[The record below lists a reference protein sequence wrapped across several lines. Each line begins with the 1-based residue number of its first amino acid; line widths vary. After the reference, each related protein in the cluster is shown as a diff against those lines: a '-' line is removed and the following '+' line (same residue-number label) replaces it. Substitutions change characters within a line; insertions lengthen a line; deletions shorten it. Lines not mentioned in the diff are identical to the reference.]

1 MADKALNL
9 QSIVC
14 SEDESLEY
22 NKKSCKKEN
31 SALKKKLKPVLKR
44 TQNHVKKST
53 NSNISLDSS
62 NYILM
67 KKKLPINIQISSV
80 SEKDVVELKIS
91 N

>member
-31 SALKKKLKPVLKR
+31 SALKKKIETGFEK
-44 TQNHVKKST
+44 NAKSC
-53 NSNISLDSS
+53 
-62 NYILM
+62 
-67 KKKLPINIQISSV
+67 
-80 SEKDVVELKIS
+80 
-91 N
+91 